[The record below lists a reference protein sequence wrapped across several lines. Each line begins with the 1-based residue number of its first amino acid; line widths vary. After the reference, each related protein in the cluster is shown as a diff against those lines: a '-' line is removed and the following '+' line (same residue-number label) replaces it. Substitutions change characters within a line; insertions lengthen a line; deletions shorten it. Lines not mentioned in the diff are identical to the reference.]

1 MVDVILTQ
9 SLVVFDLVS
18 PPTKER
24 GGSFLEE
31 TLGGTGDVE
40 IWC

>member
-9 SLVVFDLVS
+9 SFVVFDLVS
-18 PPTKER
+18 LPTKER
-24 GGSFLEE
+24 SGSFLEE
-31 TLGGTGDVE
+31 ALGRTGDVE